1 MTTTPR
7 LLALATATP
16 SHVLDQVE
24 AAAMAAEVFKG
35 KVFRTPD
42 LMSIFEN
49 TGIRTR
55 KAVRPLAW
63 YGEPHGWPERNEV
76 YLENA
81 EDLYVE
87 VAQKVLA
94 RAGLA
99 ACDVGQL
106 VTVSSSGIATPSLE
120 ARVASRMGFQPGV
133 RRTPVFG
140 LGCGGGVAGL
150 GLAERLAR
158 ANPDQPVLLVI
169 VELSSLAV
177 RPDAAT
183 KENIISSAL
192 FGDGA
197 AAAVISTS
205 SDAAG
210 RAIEGSGEHLWPDSL
225 EVMGWRID
233 PVGFGVILSPA
244 VPAFVEK
251 QLPQAAQAFLD
262 GAGLRSG
269 DVSRYVCHPGGAK
282 VVPAIE
288 AALALQAGSLDVER
302 QVLAEYGN
310 MSAPTVLFILDRV
323 LNGGSASADGS
334 GRLVVSAMGPGF
346 TAQFVTLGP
355 IGV

>member
-1 MTTTPR
+1 MTTPR

-16 SHVLDQVE
+16 RYVLHQEE
-24 AAAMAAEVFKG
+24 AAAMAAEIFKG

-42 LMSIFEN
+42 LLSIFEN

-55 KAVRPLAW
+55 NAVRPLAW

-81 EDLYVE
+81 QDLYVE
-87 VAQKVLA
+87 VAQKALA
-94 RAGLA
+94 SAGLQA
-99 ACDVGQL
+99 HEIGQL

-120 ARVASRMGFQPGV
+120 ARVAERMGFRAEA

-158 ANPDQPVLLVI
+158 ANPNQPVLLVI

-197 AAAVISTS
+197 AAAVIS
-205 SDAAG
+205 AAPEAVG

-225 EVMGWRID
+225 GVMGWRID
-233 PVGFGVILSPA
+233 PVGFGVILSAA

-251 QLPQAAQAFLD
+251 QLPEAARAYLD
-262 GAGLRSG
+262 RAGLQPG

-288 AALALQAGSLDVER
+288 AALGLKAGSLDVER
-302 QVLAEYGN
+302 QVLSEFGN
-310 MSAPTVLFILDRV
+310 MSAPTALFILDRV
-323 LNGGSASADGS
+323 LNGASASADGS

-355 IGV
+355 IGA

>member
-1 MTTTPR
+1 MTTPR
-7 LLALATATP
+7 LLSLATATP

-35 KVFRTPD
+35 QVFRTPD
-42 LMSIFEN
+42 LLSIFQN

-55 KAVRPLAW
+55 KAVRPLEW
-63 YGEPHGWPERNEV
+63 YGQPHGWPERNEV

-81 EDLYVE
+81 QALYVE
-87 VAQKVLA
+87 VAQKALA
-94 RAGLA
+94 SAGLKA
-99 ACDVGQL
+99 AEIGQL

-120 ARVASRMGFQPGV
+120 ARVAGRMGFRADV

-158 ANPDQPVLLVI
+158 ADPEKPVLLVV

-197 AAAVISTS
+197 AAAVISAAP
-205 SDAAG
+205 DASG
-210 RAIEGSGEHLWPDSL
+210 RTIEASGEHLWPDSL

-244 VPAFVEK
+244 VPSFVERR
-251 QLPQAAQAFLD
+251 LPEAATGFLD
-262 GAGLRSG
+262 RAGLTPQ

-288 AALALQAGSLDVER
+288 LALALAPGSLDVER

-323 LNGGSASADGS
+323 LNGGSACADGS
-334 GRLVVSAMGPGF
+334 DRLVVSAMGPGF
-346 TAQFVTLGP
+346 TAQFVALGP
-355 IGV
+355 LGA

>member
-1 MTTTPR
+1 MTTPR

-16 SHVLDQVE
+16 SYVLDQVE
-24 AAAMAAEVFKG
+24 AAAMAAQVFKG
-35 KVFRTPD
+35 QVFRTPD
-42 LMSIFEN
+42 LLSIFEN

-55 KAVRPLAW
+55 KAVRPLDW
-63 YGEPHGWPERNEV
+63 YAQPHGWPERNEV

-81 EDLYVE
+81 QALYVE
-87 VAQKVLA
+87 VAEAALA
-94 RAGLA
+94 RAGLKA
-99 ACDVGQL
+99 GEIGQL

-120 ARVASRMGFQPGV
+120 ARVAGRMGFRPDV

-158 ANPDQPVLLVI
+158 ANPERPVLLVV
-169 VELSSLAV
+169 VELSTLAV

-197 AAAVISTS
+197 AAVVVSAAA
-205 SDAAG
+205 DAKG
-210 RAIEGSGEHLWPDSL
+210 RPLECSGEHLWPDSL
-225 EVMGWRID
+225 DVMGWRID

-244 VPAFVEK
+244 VPSFVERR
-251 QLPQAAQAFLD
+251 LPQAAQGFLD
-262 GAGLRSG
+262 RAGLNPEE
-269 DVSRYVCHPGGAK
+269 VSRYVCHPGGAK

-288 AALALQAGSLDVER
+288 LALNLGAGSLDVER

-310 MSAPTVLFILDRV
+310 MSAPTVMFILDRV

-346 TAQFVTLGP
+346 TAQFVALGP
-355 IGV
+355 VGA